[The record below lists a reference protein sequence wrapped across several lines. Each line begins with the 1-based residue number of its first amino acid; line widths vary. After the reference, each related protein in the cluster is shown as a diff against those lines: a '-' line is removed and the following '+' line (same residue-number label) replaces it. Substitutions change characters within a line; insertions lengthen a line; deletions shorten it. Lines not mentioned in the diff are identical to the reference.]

1 MALALP
7 ARATRRLIMQKAR
20 SHPEKGLLQ
29 LEGAWFQVLFHSPRG
44 VLFTF
49 PSRYS
54 FAIGRWLVFSL
65 GGWALRIRTGFH
77 VSRPTW
83 DPCSGKG
90 GFAHG
95 AVTLCGATFQTLA
108 LAPPASCAGPATP
121 GGRPPGLGYVR
132 LRSPLL
138 TESMFLSFPPATEM
152 FHFAGSRAPPPWI
165 HGGAA
170 SGWMPGCPI
179 RKSTDQRPHA
189 SPRGLSQL
197 AASFLACRRQGIRHA
212 PVQPGR
218 QIHGARRGRPGGTGP
233 LLSLL
238 PGRALGGRAPRF
250 CC

>member
-83 DPCSGKG
+83 DPCSGRG

-108 LAPPASCAGPATP
+108 LAPSASCAGPATP
-121 GGRPPGLGYVR
+121 GGWPPGLGLVR
-132 LRSPLL
+132 VRSPLL
-138 TESMFLSFPPATEM
+138 VESIFLSFPPATEM
-152 FHFAGSRAPPPWI
+152 FHFAGSRA
-165 HGGAA
+165 
-170 SGWMPGCPI
+170 
-179 RKSTDQRPHA
+179 
-189 SPRGLSQL
+189 
-197 AASFLACRRQGIRHA
+197 RRAIWFT
-212 PVQPGR
+212 
-218 QIHGARRGRPGGTGP
+218 RGRHPGGCRVAPFGNP
-233 LLSLL
+233 RIEDRMRL
-238 PGRALGGRAPRF
+238 PGAYRSLPRPSSPATAKASAMRPYSLDA
-250 CC
+250 